1 MKPYIK
7 KFWKTAVPPSVWK
20 RLLRTS
26 IQLVSAEDNAKNG
39 VMSMWWSIENLK
51 KLGFQ
56 PRTILDVGAFKGE
69 WTKRVKE
76 IYPDASFLLVEAQP
90 ERAEEISTLVKDSPN
105 LYFENSLVGAKSD
118 DEVIFNVL
126 KTGSSVFK
134 QLHKTKTPGKT
145 VTLTTKTLDTLVE
158 RNGLKG
164 GYFIKLDVQGYEL
177 EVLKGA
183 ASVLKETEVVL
194 MEASLLNYNEG
205 APLLHEVIA
214 FMRDLKF
221 LPFDICEMQR
231 KSEDG
236 VLNQIDIIFIHKDSR
251 LRESVNFKKE

>member
-7 KFWKTAVPPSVWK
+7 KFWKNAVPQSVWK

-56 PRTILDVGAFKGE
+56 PKTILDVGAFKGE
-69 WTKRVKE
+69 WTKNVKE
-76 IYPDASFLLVEAQP
+76 IYPNASILLVEAQP
-90 ERAEEISTLVKDSPN
+90 ERAQEISFLVKDSRN
-105 LYFENSLVGAKSD
+105 LYFESSLVGSKDD

-134 QLHKTKTPGKT
+134 QLHKSKTQSKT
-145 VTLTTKTLDTLVE
+145 VTLKTKTLDTLVE
-158 RNGLKG
+158 KNKLKG

-183 ASVLKETEVVL
+183 SNILKETEVVL

-205 APLLHEVIA
+205 APLLDEVIA
-214 FMRDLKF
+214 YMRTIRY
-221 LPFDICEMQR
+221 LPFDICEFHR

-236 VLNQIDIIFIHKDSR
+236 ALNQLDIVFIKEDSV
-251 LRESVNFKKE
+251 LRNSVNFK